1 MGSSMESNYHSC
13 MIGRLTTNIFTPSGA
28 GAPVNRSMV
37 RLLNHWVHNNNPN
50 FGRLDNN
57 WLTNNDVNINNF

>member
-1 MGSSMESNYHSC
+1 

-50 FGRLDNN
+50 FGRLDNI
-57 WLTNNDVNINNF
+57 WLTKNGVNINNF